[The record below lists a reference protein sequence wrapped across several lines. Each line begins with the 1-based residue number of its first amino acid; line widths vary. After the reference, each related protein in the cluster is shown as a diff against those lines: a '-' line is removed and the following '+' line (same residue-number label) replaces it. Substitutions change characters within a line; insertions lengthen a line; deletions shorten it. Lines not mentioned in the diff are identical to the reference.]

1 MGDGLS
7 MCTGSGQDS
16 GDCPQALGNFI
27 AGALATNS
35 IGREAG
41 RLNTSIEPNTARSL
55 PHRVRGFQHS
65 TYVSPRRRHAVR
77 SRRRGIRDEVH
88 PRHARRRA
96 HTHHLRADHNPWGA
110 APCFFLL
117 FFFTEAHRTRG
128 GSRPVIWCTA
138 KPIADMP
145 GKALDPRRRV
155 KNAALDAVLAVGRQ
169 GGREGRE
176 RVG

>member
-7 MCTGSGQDS
+7 MCTGSGQGS

-65 TYVSPRRRHAVR
+65 TYVSPQRRHAVR
-77 SRRRGIRDEVH
+77 
-88 PRHARRRA
+88 
-96 HTHHLRADHNPWGA
+96 
-110 APCFFLL
+110 
-117 FFFTEAHRTRG
+117 
-128 GSRPVIWCTA
+128 
-138 KPIADMP
+138 
-145 GKALDPRRRV
+145 PRR
-155 KNAALDAVLAVGRQ
+155 
-169 GGREGRE
+169 
-176 RVG
+176 